1 MELKVAPDLN
11 SNTDHDDEL
20 EAIASNS
27 SSSSTPFKEEP
38 LSNTDSDEENIWQTR
53 HIGQACIYGA
63 MCVHS
68 TLSQKLSK
76 FSFYYIHVKE
86 PF

>member
-38 LSNTDSDEENIWQTR
+38 LSNTDSDEENI
-53 HIGQACIYGA
+53 
-63 MCVHS
+63 
-68 TLSQKLSK
+68 
-76 FSFYYIHVKE
+76 
-86 PF
+86 